1 MPPEIES
8 AKMCLQLL
16 MNRKRLFGQ
25 IYEAYE
31 NMKCLKYMIR
41 LKYLWS
47 YTGTL
52 GLKIKYKKYF
62 GYPWFPN

>member
-25 IYEAYE
+25 ICEAYE
-31 NMKCLKYMIR
+31 NMKCLKNFLEIMNR
-41 LKYLWS
+41 FLKL
-47 YTGTL
+47 
-52 GLKIKYKKYF
+52 
-62 GYPWFPN
+62 

>member
-25 IYEAYE
+25 IHEAYE
-31 NMKCLKYMIR
+31 NMKCLKPLLIDYNIHQKV
-41 LKYLWS
+41 LCGKYLNPS
-47 YTGTL
+47 C
-52 GLKIKYKKYF
+52 F
-62 GYPWFPN
+62 SDQQCQQ